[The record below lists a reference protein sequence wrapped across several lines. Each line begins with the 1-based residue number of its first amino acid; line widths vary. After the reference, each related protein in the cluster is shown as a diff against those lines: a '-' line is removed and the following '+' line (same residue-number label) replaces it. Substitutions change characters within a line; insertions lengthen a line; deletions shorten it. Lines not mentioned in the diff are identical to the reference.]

1 MSEEKKN
8 AFPADSQQ
16 PMKGFDPSKMPKDF
30 DPSKMPKGFDPSK
43 MPKDFDPSK
52 MPKDFDPSK
61 MPGKPGGKKGPGG
74 FKPPEDF
81 DPEKMKEM
89 IEKGE
94 FPEGMPKPKGI
105 MKLLMPKFPD
115 PNEIDK
121 ADLNAYPPGY
131 RPLVRPDTSKMKN
144 QRRGGRPGGGGPPGM
159 RGGGEK
165 AKNFKASMKQLI
177 KYMMV
182 YKWLILLVAV
192 CSVCSTLL
200 STINPKILARITN
213 EIVRGVAAVT
223 AGGTNGVDFHY
234 VGQVILIL
242 LGLYV
247 LSMLFSYAQGF
258 TLAYVSNK
266 VSYNLRNAIIVK
278 INKLPINFFHKYSN
292 GEVMS
297 RITND
302 VDTVSHSLN
311 ACITQVIHAVVTLV
325 GVLWMMLS
333 ISWKLTL
340 VALCMLPASGIF
352 TAIMVGISQKHFRN
366 RQKLLGT
373 VNGYVEEMYAG
384 QILLKAFCAEDRA
397 VNEFDFENDRLYYAT
412 WKAEF
417 LTGMMMPIMNF
428 IGNLGYVA
436 VCVLGASMCARG
448 TLDIGSIQAFI
459 TYVKSFN
466 QPITQVA
473 NISSQLQSTAAAAE
487 RVFQFLGETEEQD
500 PKAHLKVADM
510 DIKGDVR
517 FDHVRFGYEEDEP
530 VIHDFSA
537 DVKAGQK
544 IAIVGPTG
552 AGKTTMVK
560 LLMRFHDLQGGAI
573 YLDGHDTREFTRQDL
588 RTEIGMVLQDT
599 WLFNG
604 TVTENI
610 RYGKLD
616 ATDEQVVEAAKAAQV
631 DFFIRTQADGYN
643 MILNEETSNISAGQ
657 KQLLTIARA
666 ILADNRILV
675 LDEATSSVDTRTEI
689 LIQRAMDNLMKGRTS
704 FIIAHRLSTIRNADL
719 ILCMKDGDIVE
730 QGNHDQLMAMNGFYA
745 QLYNSQFEQVS

>member
-16 PMKGFDPSKMPKDF
+16 P
-30 DPSKMPKGFDPSK
+30 PKG
-43 MPKDFDPSK
+43 FDPSK

-61 MPGKPGGKKGPGG
+61 MPGKPGGKGPGG

-165 AKNFKASMKQLI
+165 AKDFKTSMKQLI

-266 VSYNLRNAIIVK
+266 VSYNLRNAIIAK

-352 TAIMVGISQKHFRN
+352 TAVMVGISQKHFRN

-373 VNGYVEEMYAG
+373 VNGYVEEIYAG

-473 NISSQLQSTAAAAE
+473 NISSQLQ
-487 RVFQFLGETEEQD
+487 
-500 PKAHLKVADM
+500 
-510 DIKGDVR
+510 
-517 FDHVRFGYEEDEP
+517 
-530 VIHDFSA
+530 
-537 DVKAGQK
+537 
-544 IAIVGPTG
+544 
-552 AGKTTMVK
+552 
-560 LLMRFHDLQGGAI
+560 
-573 YLDGHDTREFTRQDL
+573 
-588 RTEIGMVLQDT
+588 
-599 WLFNG
+599 
-604 TVTENI
+604 
-610 RYGKLD
+610 
-616 ATDEQVVEAAKAAQV
+616 
-631 DFFIRTQADGYN
+631 
-643 MILNEETSNISAGQ
+643 
-657 KQLLTIARA
+657 
-666 ILADNRILV
+666 
-675 LDEATSSVDTRTEI
+675 
-689 LIQRAMDNLMKGRTS
+689 
-704 FIIAHRLSTIRNADL
+704 
-719 ILCMKDGDIVE
+719 
-730 QGNHDQLMAMNGFYA
+730 
-745 QLYNSQFEQVS
+745 

>member
-1 MSEEKKN
+1 MSEEKKT

-16 PMKGFDPSKMPKDF
+16 P
-30 DPSKMPKGFDPSK
+30 PKGFDPSK

-52 MPKDFDPSK
+52 LPKDFDPSK
-61 MPGKPGGKKGPGG
+61 MPPPPGGKGKKKGGWQ
-74 FKPPEDF
+74 PPEDF

-115 PNEIDK
+115 PNEVDK
-121 ADLNAYPPGY
+121 SDLNAYPPGY

-144 QRRGGRPGGGGPPGM
+144 QRRGPGGGGPPGRGM
-159 RGGGEK
+159 RGEK
-165 AKNFKASMKQLI
+165 PKDFKGSMKQLMH
-177 KYMMV
+177 YMME
-182 YKWLILLVAV
+182 YKWLILLVSL
-192 CSVCSTLL
+192 CSICSTLL

-234 VGQVILIL
+234 IGQIILIL
-242 LGLYV
+242 LGLYL

-258 TLAYVSNK
+258 ALAYVSNK
-266 VSYNLRNAIIVK
+266 VSYNLRNAIIEK
-278 INKLPINFFHKYSN
+278 INRLPINFFHKYSN

-311 ACITQVIHAVVTLV
+311 ACITQIISAVVTLV

-340 VALCMLPASGIF
+340 IALCMLPASGIL
-352 TAIMVGISQKHFRN
+352 TAVMVGISQKHFRN

-384 QILLKAFCAEDRA
+384 QILLKSFCAEERA
-397 VNEFDFENDRLYYAT
+397 IREFDFENERLYYAT

-448 TLDIGSIQAFI
+448 TLDVGSIQAFI

-487 RVFQFLGETEEQD
+487 RVFQFLGEDEEQD
-500 PKAHLKVADM
+500 KDAHLNIADM
-510 DIKGDVR
+510 DIKGDVK
-517 FDHVRFGYEEDEP
+517 FEHVRFGYEEDEP

-560 LLMRFHDLQGGAI
+560 LLMRFYDVSGGAI
-573 YLDGHDTREFTRQDL
+573 LLDKYNVKQFRRNDL
-588 RTEIGMVLQDT
+588 RDMFGMVLQDT
-599 WLFNG
+599 WLYND
-604 TVTENI
+604 TIRENI
-610 RYGKLD
+610 RYGRLN
-616 ATDEQVVEAAKAAQV
+616 ATDEEVLEAAKAAQV
-631 DFFIRTQADGYN
+631 DHFVRTLPHGYDTV
-643 MILNEETSNISAGQ
+643 LNEDATNISQGQ
-657 KQLLTIARA
+657 KQLLTIARTIISEPK
-666 ILADNRILV
+666 ILIF
-675 LDEATSSVDTRTEI
+675 DEATSSVDTRTEI
-689 LIQRAMDNLMKGRTS
+689 AIQKAMDHLMAGRTS
-704 FIIAHRLSTIRNADL
+704 FIIAHRLSTIRDADV
-719 ILCMKDGDIVE
+719 ILVMRDGDIVE
-730 QGNHDQLMAMNGFYA
+730 TGNHEELLAKGGFYA
-745 QLYNSQFEQVS
+745 ELYNSQFASPDDEAV

>member
-8 AFPADSQQ
+8 TFPADSQQ

-30 DPSKMPKGFDPSK
+30 DPSKMSKGFDPSK
-43 MPKDFDPSK
+43 MP
-52 MPKDFDPSK
+52 
-61 MPGKPGGKKGPGG
+61 GKSGGKKGPGG
-74 FKPPEDF
+74 FQPPEDF

-115 PNEIDK
+115 PSELDK

-144 QRRGGRPGGGGPPGM
+144 QRRGGRPGGGGPPGRGGM
-159 RGGGEK
+159 RGEK
-165 AKNFKASMKQLI
+165 PKDLKGSMKQLM

-182 YKWLILLVAV
+182 YKWLILLVSV

-311 ACITQVIHAVVTLV
+311 ACITQVISALVTLI

-352 TAIMVGISQKHFRN
+352 TAVMVGISQKHFRN

-384 QILLKAFCAEDRA
+384 QTLLKAFCAEDRA

-466 QPITQVA
+466 QPSTQVA
-473 NISSQLQSTAAAAE
+473 NIASQLQSTAAAAE
-487 RVFQFLGETEEQD
+487 RVFQFLDEAEEQD
-500 PKAHLKVADM
+500 PQAHLKVADM
-510 DIKGDVR
+510 DIKGDVK
-517 FDHVRFGYEEDEP
+517 FEHVRFGYEEDEP

-604 TVTENI
+604 TVMENI

-631 DFFIRTQADGYN
+631 DFFIRTQAEGYD
-643 MILNEETSNISAGQ
+643 MVLNEETSNISAGQ